1 MLKRKTKLDT
11 TKVVIF
17 TALIDSYIC
26 HNEFVSVKDV
36 LWKYNKMKKETNNHQ
51 ASVEYTI

>member
-1 MLKRKTKLDT
+1 MLKGKTKLDT

-51 ASVEYTI
+51 ASVEYTN